1 MGSSGLTESRGSQMS
16 YGQCAHKQ
24 GLLREVASIPPASS
38 SLCGHSQHL
47 AVISSAPSGVST
59 TCCYPSFSRA
69 LVPPQSF
76 SSFSDASLIILSSP
90 PPPPRPALARFAIIS
105 PANKTIFPSDQR
117 TLCRVIYRTLVLFV
131 SIHHS

>member
-1 MGSSGLTESRGSQMS
+1 MGSSGMTESRGSQMS
-16 YGQCAHKQ
+16 YGQCAHRQ

-38 SLCGHSQHL
+38 SLRGHSQHL

-59 TCCYPSFSRA
+59 TCCYPSFSLA

-76 SSFSDASLIILSSP
+76 SSFSDASLIILFFFS
-90 PPPPRPALARFAIIS
+90 PALARFAIIS

-117 TLCRVIYRTLVLFV
+117 TLLSCDPQDIGSFC
-131 SIHHS
+131 